1 MNVSMDT
8 KRKASRVADVSE
20 KIVPLFAVCGV
31 IGLGAPMRQCDDK
44 VLYLGKQGKS
54 SSPLAIR
61 LAFENQTSERKDC
74 HFPHF
79 PSPRYLKS
87 GQIGKHSPGIS
98 SPPPISIIINSNSE

>member
-44 VLYLGKQGKS
+44 VLYL
-54 SSPLAIR
+54 AIR

-98 SPPPISIIINSNSE
+98 SSPDIDNY